1 MSKKKRKFIASNRH
15 KWRWL
20 HRRHHLRALMLAV
33 EKFFMDYMAS
43 SMFLVLFYLNHYLV
57 H

>member
-1 MSKKKRKFIASNRH
+1 MSKKKRKFIASNRR
-15 KWRWL
+15 KWRSL